1 MNSGLAPP
9 THAVKIDG
17 KGKSAG
23 RGKDTSS
30 SVPTSKRGNGVSLV
44 SPSLKPIL
52 PGESGIVTSSVQPL
66 ISLHFSR
73 ECLYFCPRLVVTTV
87 TRPSQDIT

>member
-17 KGKSAG
+17 RGKSVG
-23 RGKDTSS
+23 RGKDASH
-30 SVPTSKRGNGVSLV
+30 SVHTKKGSGVTLA

-52 PGESGIVTSSVQPL
+52 PGNLCFTTPSSWAL
-66 ISLHFSR
+66 ILSDKLETCIPPILSH
-73 ECLYFCPRLVVTTV
+73 RL
-87 TRPSQDIT
+87 P